1 MSGWRQRF
9 IVGVDAFY
17 ACFETFRRHY
27 VALYSLKHKEI
38 HTFHCKKGLVV
49 ELELTKK
56 MSKGVFM
63 KKVKI
68 AWERAFTT
76 KMQQLIRTVQYKGK
90 MLAFKVIAIKIYN
103 T

>member
-1 MSGWRQRF
+1 
-9 IVGVDAFY
+9 
-17 ACFETFRRHY
+17 
-27 VALYSLKHKEI
+27 
-38 HTFHCKKGLVV
+38 
-49 ELELTKK
+49 
-56 MSKGVFM
+56 M

-76 KMQQLIRTVQYKGK
+76 KIQQLIRTVQYKGK

>member
-38 HTFHCKKGLVV
+38 HTFHCKNGLVV
-49 ELELTKK
+49 ELELCKK
-56 MSKGVFM
+56 MSKEVFM
-63 KKVKI
+63 KNLKI
-68 AWERAFTT
+68 GSSGKNVYNKNAAAN
-76 KMQQLIRTVQYKGK
+76 KDSSVQGENVSFQSYRNKN
-90 MLAFKVIAIKIYN
+90 L
-103 T
+103 